1 MLDGKVL
8 IDQVNELLGIHLEN
22 DEVDTI
28 GGWFLTQK
36 YDVEQYDSIIEEG
49 CEFIINEID
58 YHVAYI
64 EVKNWRLM
72 NCWKPP
78 NKRSITKAC
87 ASDTDGKLFIVVQ
100 VFLKLFN
107 SGIQLFCHASLSF
120 GARSEK
126 SSKNRLAD
134 DKPHFSLFKQ
144 RFSRRHAGTS
154 GAFPIWAMVTT
165 SFQRDVFR
173 SSRAA
178 RKNPDNLSF
187 LQKLN
192 RRFNAARTD
201 FHGQPGTRESSSKR
215 PIHFF

>member
-58 YHVAYI
+58 GHHVAYI

-78 NKRSITKAC
+78 NKSITKAC
-87 ASDTDGKLFIVVQ
+87 ASDTDGKLFSPVVQ

-107 SGIQLFCHASLSF
+107 SGIQLFCHGRKPLLAQD
-120 GARSEK
+120 RK
-126 SSKNRLAD
+126 SPPKIGS
-134 DKPHFSLFKQ
+134 PMI
-144 RFSRRHAGTS
+144 SRI
-154 GAFPIWAMVTT
+154 FP
-165 SFQRDVFR
+165 F
-173 SSRAA
+173 
-178 RKNPDNLSF
+178 
-187 LQKLN
+187 
-192 RRFNAARTD
+192 
-201 FHGQPGTRESSSKR
+201 
-215 PIHFF
+215 